1 VWVATTY
8 DEGAKELVH
17 KLKFEHAMAAAKPI
31 TELMAEALPYL
42 PEGIVIVHVP
52 TATSR
57 RRQRGYDQAEL
68 LARHLARRLRRRCM
82 TLLAR
87 RGQSR
92 QVGARRMQRTTQLVD
107 AFHPIRPSLIQGA
120 HILLVDDIV
129 TTGASLEAAARVL
142 KQAGAKRIDAVV
154 FAQKI

>member
-1 VWVATTY
+1 
-8 DEGAKELVH
+8 
-17 KLKFEHAMAAAKPI
+17 
-31 TELMAEALPYL
+31 
-42 PEGIVIVHVP
+42 
-52 TATSR
+52 
-57 RRQRGYDQAEL
+57 
-68 LARHLARRLRRRCM
+68 M